1 MEKLQPSDPSWAV
14 GGDPSWAVGGV
25 DYGRGS
31 GARQAEAVHE
41 PMEAHK
47 PHKRGVKAGREQG
60 DFSFY
65 ARQAAQDGCL
75 PCLQEL
81 VRRRGTIVLCNGG
94 SSGYSAADCAVWG
107 LEHAAADVDVTRWE
121 NVLAWITEVFNVPPP
136 PGLPSLEDRHEE
148 AEGGAEFEQSSC
160 PMSNA
165 DSPAGFGLQMAE
177 GQRGEEE
184 AELMRRRAKRAKM
197 PWQMPW

>member
-1 MEKLQPSDPSWAV
+1 MEKLQPGDGSWA
-14 GGDPSWAVGGV
+14 SGGV
-25 DYGRGS
+25 HNGRGA
-31 GARQAEAVHE
+31 GAPQAEAVHE

-81 VRRRGTIVLCNGG
+81 VRRHGAIVLCNGG
-94 SSGYSAADCAVWG
+94 TSGYSAADCAVWA

-121 NVLAWITEVFNVPPP
+121 RMLAWIDEVYSVPPPPP
-136 PGLPSLEDRHEE
+136 PGLPSLEDRAEE
-148 AEGGAEFEQSSC
+148 PEGDVELEQSSSS
-160 PMSNA
+160 MSN
-165 DSPAGFGLQMAE
+165 SELPAGFGLQMAE
-177 GQRGEEE
+177 VERE
-184 AELMRRRAKRAKM
+184 AEVREGIVDDFECESRK
-197 PWQMPW
+197 